1 MEGSPEVTPY
11 LTLRRHLNT
20 AKHSRESDDLRPLDN
35 LKYSLVMG
43 TPECLAFPW
52 EVVLPLEAGSF
63 RELAFGAFFKP
74 SVYHCGIRKKVRV
87 NSDLPRTNP
96 PVGCICWRCVDSSV
110 WDGRGMLG
118 REEKFSTRY
127 HFLLAQNLNKLQL
140 EPISLFLSSVIG
152 K

>member
-20 AKHSRESDDLRPLDN
+20 TKHSRESDDLRPLDN

-74 SVYHCGIRKKVRV
+74 SVYHCGIWKKEPESTQTCPEQTLQSAAFADAVWTP
-87 NSDLPRTNP
+87 LFGMGE
-96 PVGCICWRCVDSSV
+96 GC
-110 WDGRGMLG
+110 
-118 REEKFSTRY
+118 
-127 HFLLAQNLNKLQL
+127 
-140 EPISLFLSSVIG
+140 
-152 K
+152 